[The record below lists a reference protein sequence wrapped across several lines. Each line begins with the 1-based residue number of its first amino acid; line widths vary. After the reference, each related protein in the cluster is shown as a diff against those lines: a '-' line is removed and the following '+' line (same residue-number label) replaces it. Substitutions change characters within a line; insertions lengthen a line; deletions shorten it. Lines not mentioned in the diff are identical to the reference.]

1 MITIVAN
8 HVPTKNT
15 NNVWAVS
22 IEGQEDSI
30 QYCKS
35 PRSAMKY
42 MFLLKAR
49 TSGAKIADE
58 SLKALSKAHAE
69 YKAEEAKKHPEQA
82 AMAEK
87 VQELAASIAEA
98 HDINR
103 ILAEK
108 PKRKTKSAEVPAEK
122 PSPKK
127 RGRKPKAEKAA

>member
-49 TSGAKIADE
+49 TSGAKIADD

-87 VQELAASIAEA
+87 IQEMAASIAEA
-98 HDINR
+98 HDVNR

-108 PKRKTKSAEVPAEK
+108 PA
-122 PSPKK
+122 PKK
-127 RGRKPKAEKAA
+127 RGRKPKAAKSA